1 MDQRCDI
8 STTIN
13 GAKAPIDTING
24 AKEPINTI
32 NIKKYK
38 TGDFKPI
45 WRGFLHH
52 YSGLTL
58 IPLGTY
64 YLIKKAATIP
74 YRRIAFLYMMGKIIC
89 YKLSA
94 EFHIREYKTVEQE
107 QRAQR
112 LDHLGIS
119 LFTATSYSSFV
130 LLIKGVDPF
139 IRNLILCVIFSST
152 IIAMTII
159 YKKDF
164 TKNTTRSFEHTI
176 QSLTTVPWLLAY
188 IAPLLNPMQK
198 LLLFKSIAL
207 YVYGFLVYKF
217 KWFDWYP
224 HYFGY
229 HEIFHLITIL
239 AGVCSFINIASL
251 IA

>member
-1 MDQRCDI
+1 M
-8 STTIN
+8 
-13 GAKAPIDTING
+13 
-24 AKEPINTI
+24 
-32 NIKKYK
+32 
-38 TGDFKPI
+38 
-45 WRGFLHH
+45 
-52 YSGLTL
+52 
-58 IPLGTY
+58 
-64 YLIKKAATIP
+64 
-74 YRRIAFLYMMGKIIC
+74 YMMGKIIC

-94 EFHIREYKTVEQE
+94 EFHIREYKSIAQE

-112 LDHLGIS
+112 LDHLGIA
-119 LFTATSYSSFV
+119 LFTATSYTSFV

-139 IRNLILCVIFSST
+139 IRNCILSVIAATT

-176 QSLTTVPWLLAY
+176 QSLATVPWLVVY
-188 IAPLLNPMQK
+188 IAPLLSPIQK
-198 LLLFKSIAL
+198 LLLFKSVAL

-229 HEIFHLITIL
+229 HEIFHLITMG
-239 AGVCSFINIASL
+239 AGICTFANIASL